1 MAEEKKL
8 FDINAATPEAAAYRG
23 RMADID
29 CDIEGMA
36 KDPELSALTDQWIAE
51 GVTPEE
57 YLRRLRKAMNLQ
69 DDLTIAGRMNREERW
84 QAIYESVVYDASADP
99 VVLRNKE
106 NIQDFHELEK
116 FERAAVKLRAAEGF
130 PAAAFEQSPDG
141 LKALHRHLFQ
151 DVYTWAGEFRGYPT
165 SRGQH
170 FSLPDF
176 IPTHADTLFRQV
188 KEEKS
193 LKGMEPEK
201 FADRAAHFV
210 NGINSIHPFIDG
222 NGRVQRAWLRN
233 TANAADYRINFRDTD
248 RQLWNDVSMLGHM
261 TADNPEIGYRADD
274 PMKTFILM
282 RLEHRSR
289 DISKDKPPGLQANFV
304 TYLKAAARIRAEQ
317 AMSPEE
323 RRLYE
328 TIPQ

>member
-1 MAEEKKL
+1 
-8 FDINAATPEAAAYRG
+8 
-23 RMADID
+23 
-29 CDIEGMA
+29 
-36 KDPELSALTDQWIAE
+36 
-51 GVTPEE
+51 
-57 YLRRLRKAMNLQ
+57 
-69 DDLTIAGRMNREERW
+69 MNREERW

-99 VVLRNKE
+99 VVLVNKPS
-106 NIQDFHELEK
+106 IRDFHELEI
-116 FERAAVKLRAAEGF
+116 FEREAVKQRAMQELP
-130 PAAAFEQSPDG
+130 PAALEQSPDG

-188 KEEKS
+188 RTEYALQGRSPEE
-193 LKGMEPEK
+193 
-201 FADRAAHFV
+201 FAERAAHYV

-233 TANAADYRINFRDTD
+233 TANAADYQINFKDTD

-261 TADNPEIGYRADD
+261 TADNPETGYRADD
-274 PMKTFILM
+274 PMKVFILL
-282 RLEHRSR
+282 RLEQRGR
-289 DISKDKPPGLQANFV
+289 DISKDKPPELQFDLAKFS
-304 TYLKAAARIRAEQ
+304 KAAARIRAEQ

-328 TIPQ
+328 QYRNDRAEQGRDETRENGDRGRDDEFER